1 MLCGSVYFY
10 VKYVIDKYQV
20 TRQYSKSPI
29 QYGQRSRSTTHL
41 LFNAGYVGQLGNVF
55 YWNYCV
61 PDTYVGIGMWCS
73 LVFAFIAMK
82 VHTRGK
88 RLLPAQLRGN
98 MKLKRLRML
107 QSMQGSTDYP
117 NSNNSSD
124 DDEPRVRNF
133 EYHPPRPH
141 EMTVGVKVYYENGAA
156 ADDDDG
162 EYNLELEPQPEAE
175 GAPWSADSPTFQFHP
190 NAVSRRVMSRAVNND
205 MSDE

>member
-117 NSNNSSD
+117 SNNSD
-124 DDEPRVRNF
+124 DDEPRVRDF

-156 ADDDDG
+156 AADDDG